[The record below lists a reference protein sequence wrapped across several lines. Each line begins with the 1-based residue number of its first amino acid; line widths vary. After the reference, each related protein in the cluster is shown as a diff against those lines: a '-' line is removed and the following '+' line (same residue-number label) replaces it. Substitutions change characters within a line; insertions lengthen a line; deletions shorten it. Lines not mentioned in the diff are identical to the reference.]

1 MFYKAI
7 RLSFQSSTRTWSID
21 IKDNI
26 KNLTDRSNMWSKFMC
41 LLKPVHSDYET
52 EEEKVASLPKGND
65 SFPGL
70 NLSFLE
76 LRMFGC

>member
-1 MFYKAI
+1 
-7 RLSFQSSTRTWSID
+7 
-21 IKDNI
+21 
-26 KNLTDRSNMWSKFMC
+26 MWSKFMC